1 MNDPH
6 VVSLT
11 YRLRPSEEV
20 SYDSPP
26 PLTFERGLFS
36 GLLDGDVLRLRPKD
50 HYPSIELA
58 RGPAERFL
66 RAWELDAELQRGR
79 GSIAFDYETGEV
91 IDRNP
96 PPPGTSQTIHVGTA
110 SMVIVGCSASLHVT
124 RREYPEPPEHFEF
137 TSEVEALW
145 HRLEGY
151 RGGREPLLP
160 MAYFCLTLVE
170 RIGGGRA
177 RAARLLSVDRAVL
190 DKLGELTSERGDA
203 ATARKVSRSGSP
215 RPLMDSE
222 AKWIVAALEGIVRN
236 VGEANSPARPG
247 LTIADLPPP

>member
-1 MNDPH
+1 VNDPH

-11 YRLRPSEEV
+11 YRRRPSEEV

-26 PLTFERGLFS
+26 PLTFERGLFF
-36 GLLDGDVLRLRPKD
+36 GQLDGDVLRLTPKD

-66 RAWELDAELQRGR
+66 RAWEVDAELRGGR

-96 PPPGTSQTIHVGTA
+96 PPPGTSQTIQAGTTSMALVGF
-110 SMVIVGCSASLHVT
+110 SASLHVT
-124 RREYPEPPEHFEF
+124 RREYPEPPKHFAF

-145 HRLEGY
+145 SRLESY
-151 RGGREPLLP
+151 RAEREPLLP
-160 MAYFCLTLVE
+160 MAYFCLTLVQ

-177 RAARLLSVDRAVL
+177 KAAGVLGIDKTVL
-190 DKLGELTSERGDA
+190 DKLGELTSKRGDA
-203 ATARKVSRSGSP
+203 ATARKASP
-215 RPLMDSE
+215 SVVQRPLADSE

-236 VGEANSPARPG
+236 VGEANSPARPR
-247 LTIADLPPP
+247 LTLADLPPL